1 MLHLENKLWLR
12 RLDDRI
18 WKDKEQPLEF
28 EVLHCCLVHALIMA
42 APMLIGNQLILE
54 EDFDENYIPS
64 EQEIRKY
71 AKEIGIDVDNETDL
85 MWLAKEGIVA
95 PLPPEWKPCQDVTG
109 DIYYYNF
116 SSGEST
122 WDHPCDEHYRRLVV
136 EERERMQRTA
146 EASGTKKK
154 KKDKKEKK
162 EKNKKDSAKTGG
174 TKSLGLGSLPSP
186 LGSLAPLSGLDA
198 PVLGPIFGSG
208 SASASTFPRSLGSG
222 GLEPLKTPGHLG
234 GLRSSAVSSVLS
246 NKNEEKVYLTM
257 PGFDDVDEILENES
271 SQRSSERQLMNLHL
285 DLDELRG
292 GIQYEE
298 SEASAAAHAEE
309 RTEPEMQ
316 DISGGHSLEPQS
328 PQDSLRGCRH
338 RLSPLADPIRLSDS
352 VSSRPDDLEEK
363 GEVQDNVEEED
374 DDLDVKS
381 TDLGTAEGGDTHKEQ
396 EGVEMTLDN
405 EQQECGDGEDETKG
419 KGDGGEEYRD
429 NLGHVHIENSVG
441 DAEKVNSQQE
451 IFDRKENVDC
461 AETVMEEE
469 EMLEE
474 KEGNGQGQVEDGP
487 SDGTDEHEKSI
498 DDHSGQDGREEEDG
512 ASQADISHRKMT
524 EDEEESCSVERKEL
538 VAESDASQSEE
549 EEVAEV
555 LEMES
560 ANPNRL
566 PAENSEVSDDIK
578 ESSSSINVKVLDL
591 NDTSGTVCPPEDKDD
606 GEDVEFKMGMYT
618 KLEAAKRHLQS
629 VDKDILPVSK
639 VDRLVLHQSIP
650 SHTAIDLQNQPKA
663 SRLGS
668 ALNLQ
673 RPETS
678 RGRLSR
684 ASNTE
689 VADFETSRHKD
700 VNPAEKESHF
710 GIWKQEKQGKRE
722 KESERDKSQNV
733 KNKEEDRE
741 SGDASQRGEEGVK
754 GQFIQEKTISFLLQ
768 EELFSEEKEEKERLE
783 KEKERRISLLHEELK
798 REEEAEKEQFIKE
811 KEKRK
816 ALLLA
821 ELSEEEVKLKEESK
835 DTLGALRQDLLSK
848 RKEEEAKLN
857 MESDRILEELKEST
871 LKERERQLLKLR
883 EESETMLKE
892 LRISVEEEKAAE
904 VERLE
909 AQRRLDIERLKAE
922 SDQQMQAERKK
933 MDHFKPEDV
942 ATEGS
947 YRELIH
953 PRPEQQLSKYHREM
967 TDLLLEVREQVQRE
981 HEKKLLQLREEHR
994 REMNNIKE
1002 KHLEEESVQR
1012 ERLRSALQE
1021 DREHLQASHDL
1032 QLERLRMQLHSE
1044 IEKAQ
1049 LAHSHKQSELEDYIY
1064 QLELKAKQL
1073 KEDEEMMQTKAEAL
1087 KWKKKAL
1094 EEEEEDV
1101 DKQTGTLH
1109 KVILERDQL
1118 KVEMVRMREE
1128 QGQGQ
1133 ELLDKMREERNAAQQ
1148 EGDRLREERDR
1159 GTEESRKA
1167 KEDKRR
1173 LESKVALLQEQCEHL
1188 SRRLSELEA
1197 REGQSPSRRKDK
1209 NQSTSPSDG
1218 QTDSSRHGDDPEDPI
1233 PSTVPDSPSNMP
1245 ELFRFS
1251 SSHGAS
1257 ILKTKAFLEKE
1268 NSQLKDRRATLHATM
1283 SNCSQQVKL
1292 SQAAVSEQKEMR
1304 SLSELS
1310 QMVMS
1315 QKKEQQHV
1323 DGSTAEESLLQ
1334 DASLMAR
1341 QKKVA
1346 FDVTDSD
1353 LSSTVD
1359 APDETGGTLTF
1370 LAKVH
1375 QFTESQQQLS
1385 GQLNTVL
1392 GALGSLAQRQ
1402 SSTSLP
1408 AFPSALS
1415 HAAAPRSSPIL
1426 PQVPTLGPASFGQ
1439 ANPLWKS
1446 STRDGPGFSTLASS
1460 SARGGLRPCEDVAYR
1475 RWREIFPE
1483 AAEFTSSS
1491 LRAHPSYSSYAPAN
1505 LHMHTSVKVDGHKL
1519 QKLIDSNKQWLKMQ
1533 KEDASI
1539 PLFTRY
1545 QASSSQNNL
1554 VQLGLDDNDQIRVY
1568 HY

>member
-28 EVLHCCLVHALIMA
+28 EAVLHCCLVHALIMA

-352 VSSRPDDLEEK
+352 
-363 GEVQDNVEEED
+363 
-374 DDLDVKS
+374 
-381 TDLGTAEGGDTHKEQ
+381 
-396 EGVEMTLDN
+396 
-405 EQQECGDGEDETKG
+405 
-419 KGDGGEEYRD
+419 
-429 NLGHVHIENSVG
+429 
-441 DAEKVNSQQE
+441 
-451 IFDRKENVDC
+451 
-461 AETVMEEE
+461 
-469 EMLEE
+469 
-474 KEGNGQGQVEDGP
+474 
-487 SDGTDEHEKSI
+487 
-498 DDHSGQDGREEEDG
+498 
-512 ASQADISHRKMT
+512 
-524 EDEEESCSVERKEL
+524 
-538 VAESDASQSEE
+538 
-549 EEVAEV
+549 
-555 LEMES
+555 
-560 ANPNRL
+560 
-566 PAENSEVSDDIK
+566 NSEVSDDIK

>member
-28 EVLHCCLVHALIMA
+28 EAVLHCCLVHALIMA

-328 PQDSLRGCRH
+328 PQ
-338 RLSPLADPIRLSDS
+338 
-352 VSSRPDDLEEK
+352 
-363 GEVQDNVEEED
+363 
-374 DDLDVKS
+374 
-381 TDLGTAEGGDTHKEQ
+381 
-396 EGVEMTLDN
+396 
-405 EQQECGDGEDETKG
+405 
-419 KGDGGEEYRD
+419 
-429 NLGHVHIENSVG
+429 
-441 DAEKVNSQQE
+441 
-451 IFDRKENVDC
+451 
-461 AETVMEEE
+461 
-469 EMLEE
+469 
-474 KEGNGQGQVEDGP
+474 
-487 SDGTDEHEKSI
+487 
-498 DDHSGQDGREEEDG
+498 
-512 ASQADISHRKMT
+512 
-524 EDEEESCSVERKEL
+524 
-538 VAESDASQSEE
+538 
-549 EEVAEV
+549 
-555 LEMES
+555 
-560 ANPNRL
+560 
-566 PAENSEVSDDIK
+566 NSEVSDDIK